1 MINLQSFEPD
11 VLKIDKKSYQTL
23 VFTTMDILRLKILVI
38 MKVFTA

>member
-11 VLKIDKKSYQTL
+11 LLKNDKKSYQTL
-23 VFTTMDILRLKILVI
+23 VVTTMDILRLKILVI